1 VVAKRDEL
9 HKQVIGDQNPVA
21 GFFRSGEAAFGDEIV
36 KIDGILSRLQQL
48 GSLPSTDTGAQQ
60 EQLRRLEAVLQ
71 SNPSAQF
78 QGAATA
84 IGNAAA
90 ASERVAAGWERAAA
104 ASARVGIGGG
114 ASFANGGVAHFANG
128 GRGTD
133 TIPAMLTAGE
143 SVINAKSSR
152 RFFSQIQAM
161 NAGHAPVFRQD
172 GGSVDNSVHVGDV
185 TVSDAQAVKVRE
197 LVKEINRSTRRG
209 ASRLN

>member
-1 VVAKRDEL
+1 MLRCKPFYKKARQCWYVQIRDQQIKLGPDKEEAFKEFHRL
-9 HKQVIGDQNPVA
+9 MASDTPVTNKTT
-21 GFFRSGEAAFGDEIV
+21 V
-36 KIDGILSRLQQL
+36 
-48 GSLPSTDTGAQQ
+48 
-60 EQLRRLEAVLQ
+60 
-71 SNPSAQF
+71 
-78 QGAATA
+78 
-84 IGNAAA
+84 
-90 ASERVAAGWERAAA
+90 
-104 ASARVGIGGG
+104 
-114 ASFANGGVAHFANG
+114 
-128 GRGTD
+128 
-133 TIPAMLTAGE
+133 PAMLTAGE